1 MYKYKTYGFTIESYF
16 AIDFLQPF
24 NTNKAC
30 EIIIERNQDLVT
42 PKFIKNK
49 ETYSGGDISNFYIF
63 KKKTVLIKISNG
75 KKIEIKHLRDKVSS
89 DYLSKIILNAP
100 LGFCIYQ
107 KRKCV
112 LHASA
117 IFNGKKAYLFMGLSR
132 SGKSSIAA
140 HFSKDFR
147 FITEDVSII
156 DFENHKAYIR
166 NGLPLIKLSNQI
178 AGKYNFK
185 DGYPI
190 NDDDD
195 ERSYYV
201 LNNINPK
208 RESFEIDKCFLL
220 DWSTKNSISKASDEE
235 ILRYF
240 LLCNHS
246 AFPHNSC
253 KESSKMQMT
262 YLKKVSK
269 TIDFFV
275 FQRQK
280 KINQISTNELK
291 LLMKNG

>member
-1 MYKYKTYGFTIESYF
+1 MYKYKAYGFTIGSYF
-16 AIDFLQPF
+16 TIDFLQPLK
-24 NTNKAC
+24 TKKAC
-30 EIIIERNQDLVT
+30 EIIIERNQDLVI
-42 PKFIKNK
+42 PEFIKNK
-49 ETYSGGDISNFYIF
+49 ETYSGGDISNFFIF

-75 KKIEIKHLRDKVSS
+75 KKIEIKYLKDKVSN

-178 AGKYNFK
+178 ARKYDFK

-190 NDDDD
+190 NDDQD

-220 DWSTKNSISKASDEE
+220 DWSTKNRLGPGSEQNASQ
-235 ILRYF
+235 
-240 LLCNHS
+240 
-246 AFPHNSC
+246 A
-253 KESSKMQMT
+253 
-262 YLKKVSK
+262 
-269 TIDFFV
+269 
-275 FQRQK
+275 
-280 KINQISTNELK
+280 
-291 LLMKNG
+291 

>member
-1 MYKYKTYGFTIESYF
+1 MG
-16 AIDFLQPF
+16 
-24 NTNKAC
+24 
-30 EIIIERNQDLVT
+30 
-42 PKFIKNK
+42 
-49 ETYSGGDISNFYIF
+49 
-63 KKKTVLIKISNG
+63 
-75 KKIEIKHLRDKVSS
+75 KIEIKHLRDKVSS
-89 DYLSKIILNAP
+89 DYLSKIILMP
-100 LGFCIYQ
+100 LLLLYQ

-112 LHASA
+112 LHASNLQWEES
-117 IFNGKKAYLFMGLSR
+117 IFMGLSR

-190 NDDDD
+190 NDDED

-262 YLKKVSK
+262 YLKR
-269 TIDFFV
+269 
-275 FQRQK
+275 FQ
-280 KINQISTNELK
+280 K
-291 LLMKNG
+291 L